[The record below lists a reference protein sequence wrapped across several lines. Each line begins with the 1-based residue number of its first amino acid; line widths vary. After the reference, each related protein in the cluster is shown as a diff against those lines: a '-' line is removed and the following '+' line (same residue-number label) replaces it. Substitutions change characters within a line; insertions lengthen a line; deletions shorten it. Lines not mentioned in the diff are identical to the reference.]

1 MNNKLTQPIPIA
13 VTANSR
19 SRLKASANNVVPKAG
34 GIAICNTSTSRGA
47 PAIPKNVNPVP
58 ITKGTNSILIARLAK
73 TGLRWCKEFN
83 LLNCIPI
90 VIKAKVMT
98 IQAPVVNNSAICGDS
113 GKLRETNPRPKAHS
127 AGFRKIAR
135 TGPNKL

>member
-1 MNNKLTQPIPIA
+1 VNNKLTQPMPIA

-58 ITKGTNSILIARLAK
+58 ITKGTNSILIARQAK
-73 TGLRWCKEFN
+73 TWFEVVQG
-83 LLNCIPI
+83 
-90 VIKAKVMT
+90 
-98 IQAPVVNNSAICGDS
+98 IQLAQLHPDRN
-113 GKLRETNPRPKAHS
+113 
-127 AGFRKIAR
+127 
-135 TGPNKL
+135 